1 MSTSTNDRF
10 RRADLLF
17 DAVLDIPTADQPAF
31 IDQACGDDT
40 LLRAEVLQ
48 LLRAHHRTS
57 SVLDSPALRLSPLLL
72 EGDEGASTPEH
83 IGPFRI
89 VRAIGEGGMGQVFLG
104 ERADGQFEQRVAIK
118 LIRHPAPGLVR
129 RFLEER
135 RILALLEH
143 TNIARLVDGG
153 LTTDG
158 LPYFA
163 MEFVDGEPI
172 DTYCASRNLP
182 LDERLVLF
190 EKVCDAVSYAHQH
203 LIIHRDLKPKN
214 ILVTPNGDVK
224 LLDFGIAKLLDTS
237 RRDETWTGIRIM
249 TPECAAPEQL
259 LGDPISTA
267 TDVYAL
273 GVLLY
278 TLVAGIRPY
287 ELRDKTAGEVQ
298 RIICLDNPPPPS
310 TRAPD
315 SMKRRIRGDLDLIV
329 MTAMQKDA
337 DRRYHSPAALSLDVQ
352 HFRQGH
358 AIDARPAS
366 ARYRLSKFVARHR
379 AGVSFAAAI
388 LLASIG
394 GATRERILRGRAEVE
409 ARKAMEV
416 ENFLVRVFDV
426 ADPYAYSEPDRGTI
440 SARDLL
446 DRGAGRID
454 STLVSQPEVQA
465 ELRSVLGRVYTNLG
479 LLSKATPLLE
489 RSLAQRTALYGSRDT
504 SVATSMDLLG
514 IALSGQ
520 NKYDDGERLIRGA
533 LDVRRRVLGENHK
546 LTAESLDHLAT
557 LLEDRNQLAAAESL
571 HREVVAIDR
580 AIFGDSSVEVA
591 TNLNDLA
598 LVLYRRGKYAEAEP
612 MYRQSLDVELHKLGE
627 RDATTAVAMHN
638 LAQVLDMRGQRD
650 SAEHYYRR
658 SLAAKRAALGDLH
671 PSVTIGLNNL
681 GVFLSSD
688 PTRLDEAEA
697 ITREAL
703 SLDRRIFGDHHTY
716 VAEGLRN
723 LGVIQR
729 LKGRLS
735 ESDASLREA
744 LDIDRPLLGERDVKM
759 ANLYNQLAQTRYQ
772 MGDSIECVRLTREA
786 LSRYRELLGENHRAT
801 VITMSNLA
809 RQLTEIGGAAE
820 AESLARASL
829 SRMDSTDAA
838 MHAQYVITQ
847 RVLGAA
853 ILAQHRVDEA
863 LPILERVLAAT
874 RRDVGENNVRTA
886 HAKLSYGI
894 ALLAKRRS
902 AEAEPL
908 LRSAQTTLQGHR
920 ADQPR
925 LYAQAVTAVA
935 VLDAKR

>member
-1 MSTSTNDRF
+1 MSASTNDRF
-10 RRADLLF
+10 RRADAVF

-31 IDQACGDDT
+31 IEQACGDDT
-40 LLRAEVLQ
+40 QLRAEVIQ

-57 SVLDSPALRLSPLLL
+57 SILDSPALRLSPMLL
-72 EGDEGASTPEH
+72 EGDEGASTPER

-104 ERADGQFEQRVAIK
+104 ERDDGQFEQRVAIK

-143 TNIARLVDGG
+143 PNIARLVDGG

-163 MEFVDGEPI
+163 MEFVDGELI
-172 DTYCASRNLP
+172 DKYCESRNLP

-203 LIIHRDLKPKN
+203 LIIHRDLKAKN

-224 LLDFGIAKLLDTS
+224 LLDFGIAKLLDRS
-237 RRDETWTGIRIM
+237 RRDETWTGVRIM

-278 TLVAGIRPY
+278 TLVAGVRPY
-287 ELRDKTAGEVQ
+287 DVRDKTASEVQ
-298 RIICLDNPPPPS
+298 RIICIDTPPSPS
-310 TRAPD
+310 TRAPE

-329 MTAMQKDA
+329 MTAIQKDA

-352 HFRQGH
+352 HFREGH

-379 AGVSFAAAI
+379 AGVGFAAAI
-388 LLASIG
+388 VLACVG
-394 GATRERILRGRAEVE
+394 GAARERVLRSRAEVE
-409 ARKAMEV
+409 ARKAIEV
-416 ENFLVRVFDV
+416 ENFLINVFDV
-426 ADPYAYSEPDRGTI
+426 ADPYAFSEPDRGRV

-454 STLVSQPEVQA
+454 STLVGQPEVQA
-465 ELRSVLGRVYTNLG
+465 ELRSVLGRVYTSLG

-489 RSLAQRTALYGSRDT
+489 RSLLQRTAMHGPRDT

-514 IALSGQ
+514 VALEGQ
-520 NKYDDGERLIRGA
+520 NKYEEGEQLIRGA
-533 LDVRRRVLGENHK
+533 LDLRRRALGQNHK

-571 HREVVAIDR
+571 HREVLAIDR
-580 AIFGDSSVEVA
+580 KLFGDSSIEAA
-591 TNLNDLA
+591 TSLNDLA
-598 LVLYRRGKYAEAEP
+598 LVLYRRGQYAAAEP
-612 MYRQSLDVELHKLGE
+612 LYRQSLAAELRKLGE

-638 LAQVLDMRGQRD
+638 LAQVLEMRGQRD
-650 SAEHYYRR
+650 SAEYYYRR
-658 SLAAKRAALGDLH
+658 SLAAKRATLGDLH

-681 GVFLSSD
+681 GVFLSNDSR
-688 PTRLDEAEA
+688 RLNEAEA
-697 ITREAL
+697 VTREAL
-703 SLDRRIFGDHHTY
+703 SLDRQIFGDRHTY

-723 LGVIQR
+723 LGVVLR
-729 LKGRLS
+729 LEGHFK
-735 ESDASLREA
+735 ESDAALTQA

-772 MGDSIECVRLTREA
+772 MGDSIDCVRLTREA
-786 LSRYRELLGENHRAT
+786 LSRYREMLGENHRAT
-801 VITMSNLA
+801 IVTMGNLA
-809 RQLTEIGGAAE
+809 RQLTEIGGAVE

-829 SRMDSTDAA
+829 TRMDSTDAA
-838 MHAQYVITQ
+838 VRTQYLVAQ
-847 RVLGAA
+847 RALGAA
-853 ILAQHRVDEA
+853 ILAQHRTDEA
-863 LPILERVLAAT
+863 LPILERALDGT
-874 RRDVGENNVRTA
+874 RRDVGEDNLRTA
-886 HAKLSYGI
+886 HAKLSYGN
-894 ALLAKRRS
+894 ALLAKRRY
-902 AEAEPL
+902 ADAEPV
-908 LRSAQTTLQGHR
+908 LRSAQKTLQTHR
-920 ADQPR
+920 TDQPR
-925 LYAQAVTAVA
+925 LYAQAMTAVA
-935 VLDAKR
+935 ALDAKR